1 MALKGVAGAGVGKG
15 GRTNLGFGTLRL
27 PLFDKH
33 DVASIDYE
41 MLSRLVDLFLEAGYV
56 RFDTAYPYHDF
67 HAETAVRRCLT
78 SRYDRSR
85 FELSTKMPMH
95 LFNSRD
101 DLERIFAEQ
110 LENCG
115 VEYFDRYLLHN
126 INASNISKAEEF
138 DAFGFLKAKKDAGQ
152 IGEIGFS
159 FHDSPD
165 VLDEI
170 LTKHPVDFVLL
181 QINYIDWEDLGIQSK
196 RCYETARRHGV
207 KILVMEPLKGGN
219 LARIPKEA
227 EDLMRAYNP
236 EASPASWGL
245 RFAAGLEGIETVFSG
260 MNTVGQVEENTTLFA
275 DLKPLNPEELAILDR
290 VVEIIRE
297 NTAVPC
303 TACRYCE
310 EGCPC
315 NIPVADYMALYN
327 SAKSD
332 SPTSSSASSSQY
344 FYYLALTRLRG
355 KASDCTQCG
364 QCADA
369 CPQHLPI
376 PELMKDVTEI
386 FEKNPTFPSKK

>member
-1 MALKGVAGAGVGKG
+1 MTVKGGVGAGVGKE

-78 SRYDRSR
+78 SRYERSR

-260 MNTVGQVEENTTLFA
+260 MNTVGQVEENTALFA
-275 DLKPLNPEELAILDR
+275 DLKPLNAEELAILDR

-315 NIPVADYMALYN
+315 NIPIADYMALYN

>member
-1 MALKGVAGAGVGKG
+1 MTEKIIK
-15 GRTNLGFGTLRL
+15 LGFGTLRL
-27 PLFDKH
+27 PLTDKH
-33 DVASIDYE
+33 DVASIDYDL
-41 MLSRLVDLFLEAGYV
+41 LSRLVDLFLDAGYV

-67 HAETAVRRCLT
+67 HSETAVRRCLAQ
-78 SRYDRSR
+78 RHERSEY
-85 FELSTKMPMH
+85 ELSTKMPMH
-95 LFNSRD
+95 LFESRD

-110 LENCG
+110 LKNCG

-126 INASNISKAEEF
+126 INASNIKKAEEF
-138 DAFGFLKAKKDAGQ
+138 DAFGFLAAKKAAGL
-152 IGEIGFS
+152 IGEYGFS
-159 FHDSPD
+159 FHDSPG

-170 LTKHPVDFVLL
+170 LTNHPVDFVLL

-196 RCYETARRHGV
+196 RCYETAKRHGV
-207 KILVMEPLKGGN
+207 RILVMEPLKGGN

-227 EDLMRAYNP
+227 EELMRSYDPA
-236 EASPASWGL
+236 ASPASWAL
-245 RFAAGLEGIETVFSG
+245 RFAAGLEGVETVFSG
-260 MNTVGQVEENTTLFA
+260 MNTVGQVGENMATIA
-275 DLKPLNPEELAILDR
+275 DLKPLNAKEHEILDE
-290 VVEIIRE
+290 VVKIIRE
-297 NTAVPC
+297 HTAVPC

-315 NIPVADYMALYN
+315 NIPIADYMALYN

-332 SPTSSSASSSQY
+332 NPKTSSASSSQY